1 MDREMDRQRLKT
13 IIEAGLLAA
22 GEPLSLERL
31 LGLFPEEEQPDR
43 DALRQALEDIA
54 ADCEG
59 RSLELKEV
67 GSGFRLQVRADLA
80 PWVSRLW
87 EERPARYS
95 RALLETL
102 ALIAYRQPITR
113 AEIEDIRGVS
123 VSSSIVRTLQ
133 EREWVRVVGHRD
145 VPGKP
150 AMYAT
155 TRQFLDYFNLKSLDQ
170 LPPLAELRDI
180 DSIEG
185 QFGFAERTDPDSADA
200 AESAE
205 PSKADDDAHAE
216 YPALDEAL
224 AAGDSDD
231 AAEDEGE
238 IAAAGVSAQAA
249 DPERTEDLPE
259 EAVASTPE
267 ANTEAESVDAG
278 DTSGE
283 TNALHE
289 EGDTSGETNALHE
302 EGDTSGE
309 TNALYEEGDISGE
322 TDALVREEGDATGET
337 AIPNA
342 DEGDMRGESDPSQ
355 DDGDTAG
362 ETFVSVDEARAE
374 APDEDDE
381 DDASD
386 LPRAM
391 G

>member
-43 DALRQALEDIA
+43 DTLRQALEDIA

-200 AESAE
+200 AASAE
-205 PSKADDDAHAE
+205 PSKADDDSDAE
-216 YPALDEAL
+216 YPALDETL
-224 AAGDSDD
+224 AAGDSGD

-238 IAAAGVSAQAA
+238 IAAAGGSAQAA
-249 DPERTEDLPE
+249 DPEHAEDVPE
-259 EAVASTPE
+259 AAVASTPDV
-267 ANTEAESVDAG
+267 NTDAESVDAG
-278 DTSGE
+278 DTSGG
-283 TNALHE
+283 TNALQ
-289 EGDTSGETNALHE
+289 
-302 EGDTSGE
+302 
-309 TNALYEEGDISGE
+309 EEGDISGE
-322 TDALVREEGDATGET
+322 T
-337 AIPNA
+337 AIPSA
-342 DEGDMRGESDPSQ
+342 DEGDMRGETDPSR

-362 ETFVSVDEARAE
+362 ETFISADEGRAE
-374 APDEDDE
+374 SPDEDDDE

>member
-43 DALRQALEDIA
+43 DALHQALEDIA

-185 QFGFAERTDPDSADA
+185 QFGFAERTDPDSADD

-205 PSKADDDAHAE
+205 PSKADDDTHAE

-249 DPERTEDLPE
+249 DPEHTEDLPE

-267 ANTEAESVDAG
+267 ANTESVDAG

-283 TNALHE
+283 TNAL
-289 EGDTSGETNALHE
+289 
-302 EGDTSGE
+302 
-309 TNALYEEGDISGE
+309 YEGDISGE

-362 ETFVSVDEARAE
+362 ETFVSAEEGRAE
-374 APDEDDE
+374 SPDEDDE